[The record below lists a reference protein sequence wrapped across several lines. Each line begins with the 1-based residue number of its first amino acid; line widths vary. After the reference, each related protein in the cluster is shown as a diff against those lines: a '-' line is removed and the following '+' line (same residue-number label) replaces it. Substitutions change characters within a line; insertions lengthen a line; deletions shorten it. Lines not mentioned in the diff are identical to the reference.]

1 MTARPTSSGADM
13 IKPEFSLRYSFPSS
27 GEIIRERDGKS
38 VAFLQG
44 DDYYQL
50 EEQEESVWKM
60 VKNKKM
66 GAKRAIETLDSIFSE
81 YVEA

>member
-1 MTARPTSSGADM
+1 ML
-13 IKPEFSLRYSFPSS
+13 KPEFSLRYSFPSS

-66 GAKRAIETLDSIFSE
+66 GTKRAIETLDSLFSE
-81 YVEA
+81 YAGV

>member
-1 MTARPTSSGADM
+1 M
-13 IKPEFSLRYSFPSS
+13 IQPEYTLKYCFPCG
-27 GEIIRERDGKS
+27 GEIIRTWDGKS

-44 DDYYQL
+44 DDYTQL

-60 VKNKKM
+60 VKQKKM
-66 GAKRAIETLDSIFSE
+66 GVKRAYQILDSIFSE